1 MSVGGGGDDVED
13 GAIQLKSVDRVDRI
27 KSVGTDKSESDNTPY
42 TSEIS
47 RQRSKRTSQK
57 RGSGLL

>member
-1 MSVGGGGDDVED
+1 MEGG
-13 GAIQLKSVDRVDRI
+13 GAIQLKSVST
-27 KSVGTDKSESDNTPY
+27 KSNGSGKAMLDEDGAPY

-47 RQRSKRTSQK
+47 KQRSKRTSQK